1 MLKGE
6 LRTTYRRLLMEC
18 PSDERDTYTN
28 QIIDS
33 LCQHDIWKNAH
44 TIGITIS
51 RFPEIETKGIIERA
65 WKEKKRIVI
74 PKCEPNTKQMDFYT
88 YDSSTVLESVYYGLN
103 EPSTD
108 KEQKVEPGKIDVM
121 VVPGLIFSTAGY
133 RVGFGGGY
141 YDRYLASYHGMKI
154 SLAFKMQVR
163 SDIPT
168 EEFDIP
174 VDYIFTDQGVI
185 NCG

>member
-6 LRTTYRRLLMEC
+6 MRTTYRRLLMEYPAC
-18 PSDERDTYTN
+18 ERNTYTKK
-28 QIIDS
+28 IVES
-33 LCQHDIWKNAH
+33 LYQHDLWKNAQ

-51 RFPEIETKGIIERA
+51 EFPEIETKGIIERG
-65 WKEKKRIVI
+65 WKEKKNIVI
-74 PKCEPNTKQMDFYT
+74 PKCKPRTKQMDFYT
-88 YDSSTVLESVYYGLN
+88 YNPGTVLESVYYGLK
-103 EPSTD
+103 EPRAD

-121 VVPGLIFSTAGY
+121 IVPGLIFSKAGY

-141 YDRYLASYHGMKI
+141 YDRYLASFHGIKI
-154 SLAFKMQVR
+154 SLAFTMQVR
-163 SDIPT
+163 DDIPT

-174 VDYIFTDQGVI
+174 VDHIFTEQEVL